1 MLLINPPVTKPSE
14 PPAGIAR
21 LSGALSSQ
29 GVKHCIL
36 DLNLEC
42 LLALLSDET
51 VVSDTWTTRAKRNL
65 SKNIDILRTWR
76 GYTSVDRYRRT
87 VADLHRLFQVHVT
100 SHGSRL
106 TFSDFQHPHLS
117 PLRSNDLLNATEDFE
132 ENLFFPYFSNR
143 FLSII

>member
-1 MLLINPPVTKPSE
+1 MLLIHPPVTKPSE

-42 LLALLSDET
+42 LLALLSDQT
-51 VVSDTWTTRAKRNL
+51 GMSDTWTTRAKRNL
-65 SKNIDILRTWR
+65 SKNIDTLRTWR
-76 GYTSVDRYRRT
+76 GYTSFDRYRRA
-87 VADLHRLFQVHVT
+87 VADLHRLFQVHVA

-106 TFSDFQHPHLS
+106 TTPIFLPSGATTFSRPQRI
-117 PLRSNDLLNATEDFE
+117 LRKIFS
-132 ENLFFPYFSNR
+132 FPI
-143 FLSII
+143 LVIV